1 MNSVILI
8 PLMIL
13 GANDASPSGPRVL
26 SLQEGRV
33 VQVWPSQPAPEM
45 IRPQADRPGARPF
58 GAHPDDGITS
68 RVAANPRGRGTTL
81 DMVRRGSI
89 AENMASRQGNDVR
102 SDRTGGPDDSRNAAP
117 AQLPTYRK
125 SNRAESSTREI

>member
-33 VQVWPSQPAPEM
+33 VQVWPNQPAPEM
-45 IRPQADRPGARPF
+45 IRPQADRPWARPF
-58 GAHPDDGITS
+58 GAHPDEGITA
-68 RVAANPRGRGTTL
+68 RVAADPRGRGTTL
-81 DMVRRGSI
+81 DMVRRRSS
-89 AENMASRQGNDVR
+89 AEKSASHEGMDVR
-102 SDRTGGPDDSRNAAP
+102 SDRTGDHVDRRNSAP
-117 AQLPTYRK
+117 AQLPMYRK
-125 SNRAESSTREI
+125 STRVESATREI